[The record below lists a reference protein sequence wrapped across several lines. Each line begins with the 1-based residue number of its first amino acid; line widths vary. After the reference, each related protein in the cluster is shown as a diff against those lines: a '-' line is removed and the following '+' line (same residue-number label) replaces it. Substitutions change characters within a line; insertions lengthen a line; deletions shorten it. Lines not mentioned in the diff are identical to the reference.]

1 MSQPPTSSGPG
12 TFADP
17 VHARRVLV
25 IDDEQR
31 MADGIQALL
40 SSAGFAAD
48 TAYSGR
54 EGLRRLADEDY
65 PVVITDLRM
74 EDLDGFEVMRTIG
87 VRRNIAFIVITGHA
101 SMESAI
107 QALHHQCFDYILK
120 PFDFEVLRNSVERAF
135 EKIEG
140 IRFRDDMISMI
151 THDIKIPLSSIIGY
165 SSLIFDKTT
174 NEINPRAREFVQTIN
189 SNGVKILSLVDNF
202 LTSCKIESGRLN
214 IFPREVNVN
223 YLVEDLICVFQVDI
237 ERNQLH
243 LHTDMTTDL
252 PMVLGDE
259 NLLFRALSNVLSNAV
274 KFTPRDG
281 KVNLRT
287 GVAEAAHTPLERP
300 CVVIEVS
307 NTGPGIAPE
316 DLPRIFEK
324 YHRSRGHQGIEGSGI
339 GSYVLRYVV
348 EAHGGRVLAESVPNE
363 LTTFRVFLP
372 IGESSTQQNI

>member
-1 MSQPPTSSGPG
+1 MSQPPANSGHIGFGEP
-12 TFADP
+12 AQ
-17 VHARRVLV
+17 ARRVLV

-31 MADGIQALL
+31 MADGIQSLL
-40 SSAGFAAD
+40 SAAGFAAD
-48 TAYSGR
+48 TAYSGL
-54 EGLRRLADEDY
+54 EGLRRLSDEDY
-65 PVVITDLRM
+65 QVVITDLHM
-74 EDLDGFEVMRTIG
+74 EDLDGFEVIRTTG

-101 SMESAI
+101 STESAI
-107 QALHHQCFDYILK
+107 RALRHQCFDYIIK

-135 EKIEG
+135 EKIEAV
-140 IRFRDDMISMI
+140 RFRDDMISMI

-165 SSLIFDKTT
+165 SSLVFDKTT

-202 LTSCKIESGRLN
+202 LTSCKIESGRLS
-214 IFPREVNVN
+214 IFPREVNIN
-223 YLVEDLICVFQVDI
+223 YLMEDLMCVFQVDI

-243 LHTDMTTDL
+243 LNTNMTPDL
-252 PMVLGDE
+252 PMVMGDE

-281 KVNLRT
+281 TVNLRT
-287 GVAEAAHTPLERP
+287 AVAESAQTPLERT
-300 CVVIEVS
+300 CVLIEVS

-324 YHRSRGHQGIEGSGI
+324 YHRSRAHRGIEGSGI

-372 IGESSTQQNI
+372 IGESSAQ